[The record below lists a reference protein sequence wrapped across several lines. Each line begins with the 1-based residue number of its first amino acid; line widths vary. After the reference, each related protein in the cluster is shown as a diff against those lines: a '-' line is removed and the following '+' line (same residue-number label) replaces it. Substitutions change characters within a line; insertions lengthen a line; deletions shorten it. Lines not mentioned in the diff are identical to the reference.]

1 MLNNKKIFYLLI
13 FLISFQQ
20 TINSMENEIL
30 FKIENE
36 IITSQDIKN
45 EYKYLLVL
53 NNDMSKL
60 EENKIFEISK
70 KSIIR
75 EKIKKIEISKNF
87 KEMIVDE
94 EYLDNIF
101 ANIYTKIG
109 INNLS
114 DFKKYLINND
124 ISFEN
129 VKEKIQIETLWNEL
143 IYAKFFSRVQVDE
156 NKLKMK
162 FLENKKKT
170 TKSYL
175 LSEIFFKVLTLN
187 DLDNRYLEIKNTIDT
202 EGFSNAAL
210 TYSISD
216 TSNVGGKIGWVN
228 ENEIN
233 EKINKKIYNL
243 EIGDY
248 SEPILMPAGF
258 LILQVNEI
266 KEEKNEVNIDKEM
279 KRLIK
284 LSTNKQL
291 NQFSSIYF
299 NKIKKNTTIDEL

>member
-124 ISFEN
+124 IS
-129 VKEKIQIETLWNEL
+129 
-143 IYAKFFSRVQVDE
+143 
-156 NKLKMK
+156 
-162 FLENKKKT
+162 
-170 TKSYL
+170 
-175 LSEIFFKVLTLN
+175 
-187 DLDNRYLEIKNTIDT
+187 
-202 EGFSNAAL
+202 
-210 TYSISD
+210 
-216 TSNVGGKIGWVN
+216 
-228 ENEIN
+228 
-233 EKINKKIYNL
+233 
-243 EIGDY
+243 
-248 SEPILMPAGF
+248 
-258 LILQVNEI
+258 LIL
-266 KEEKNEVNIDKEM
+266 
-279 KRLIK
+279 
-284 LSTNKQL
+284 S
-291 NQFSSIYF
+291 
-299 NKIKKNTTIDEL
+299 

>member
-258 LILQVNEI
+258 LILQVSEI
-266 KEEKNEVNIDKEM
+266 KEEKNEVNIDKEIN
-279 KRLIK
+279 RLIK
-284 LSTNKQL
+284 LSTNSQL

-299 NKIKKNTTIDEL
+299 NKIKKNTTINEL

>member
-1 MLNNKKIFYLLI
+1 MFNKKKIFYLLI

-53 NNDMSKL
+53 NNDIGKL

-87 KEMIVDE
+87 KELVVDE

-143 IYAKFFSRVQVDE
+143 IYAKFFSRVKVDK
-156 NKLKMK
+156 NKLKKK
-162 FLENKKKT
+162 FLENKKET
-170 TKSYL
+170 IKSYL
-175 LSEIFFKVLTLN
+175 LSEIFFKVLTIN
-187 DLDNRYLEIKNTIDT
+187 DLNNRYLEIKNTIDA

-243 EIGDY
+243 EIGGY
-248 SEPILMPAGF
+248 TEPILMPAGF
-258 LILQVNEI
+258 LILQVSEI

-279 KRLIK
+279 NRLIK
-284 LSTNKQL
+284 LSTNSQL

-299 NKIKKNTTIDEL
+299 NKIKKNTTINEL

>member
-1 MLNNKKIFYLLI
+1 MFNKKKIFYLLI

-53 NNDMSKL
+53 NNDIGKL

-87 KEMIVDE
+87 KELVVDE

-143 IYAKFFSRVQVDE
+143 IYAKFFSRVKVDK
-156 NKLKMK
+156 NKLKKK
-162 FLENKKKT
+162 FLENKKET

-175 LSEIFFKVLTLN
+175 LSEIFFKVLTIN
-187 DLDNRYLEIKNTIDT
+187 DLNNRYLEIKNTIDA

-243 EIGDY
+243 EIGGY
-248 SEPILMPAGF
+248 TEPILMPAGF
-258 LILQVNEI
+258 LILQVSEI

-279 KRLIK
+279 NRLIK
-284 LSTNKQL
+284 LSTNSQL

-299 NKIKKNTTIDEL
+299 NKIKKNTTINEL

>member
-1 MLNNKKIFYLLI
+1 
-13 FLISFQQ
+13 
-20 TINSMENEIL
+20 MENEIL

-53 NNDMSKL
+53 NNDIGKL

-87 KEMIVDE
+87 KELVVDE

-143 IYAKFFSRVQVDE
+143 IYAKFFSRVKVDK
-156 NKLKMK
+156 NKLKKK
-162 FLENKKKT
+162 FLENKKET
-170 TKSYL
+170 IKSYL
-175 LSEIFFKVLTLN
+175 LSEIFFKVLTIN
-187 DLDNRYLEIKNTIDT
+187 DLNNRYLEIKNTIDA

-243 EIGDY
+243 EIGGY
-248 SEPILMPAGF
+248 TEPILMPAGF
-258 LILQVNEI
+258 LILQVSEI

-279 KRLIK
+279 NRLIK
-284 LSTNKQL
+284 LSTNSQL

-299 NKIKKNTTIDEL
+299 NKIKKNTTINEL

>member
-1 MLNNKKIFYLLI
+1 
-13 FLISFQQ
+13 
-20 TINSMENEIL
+20 MENEIL

-53 NNDMSKL
+53 NNDIGKL

-87 KEMIVDE
+87 KELVVDE

-143 IYAKFFSRVQVDE
+143 IYAKFFSRVKVDK
-156 NKLKMK
+156 NKLKKK
-162 FLENKKKT
+162 FLENKKET

-175 LSEIFFKVLTLN
+175 LSEIFFKVLTIN
-187 DLDNRYLEIKNTIDT
+187 DLNNRYLEIKNTIDA

-243 EIGDY
+243 EIGGY
-248 SEPILMPAGF
+248 TEPILMPAGF
-258 LILQVNEI
+258 LILQVSEI

-279 KRLIK
+279 NRLIK
-284 LSTNKQL
+284 LSTNSQL

-299 NKIKKNTTIDEL
+299 NKIKKNTTINEL